1 MRISKSKFVAGVQCL
16 KRLYFQV
23 HRPELATTG
32 STEATEAVMEQGH
45 QVGLVAQKAFP
56 GGVLVAA
63 DHEHLDDAIRVTRKL
78 VGKPEVPAVFE
89 ATFEYGGVLVRT
101 DVLER
106 RSRAAYRL
114 IEVKSATGSKPHYA
128 YDVGIQKY
136 VLSGAGVNLEGTRLM
151 YLNRE
156 YVFDGQEYDIS
167 RLFVMAE
174 VPQEQIIGD
183 AEISSHVENQ
193 LRVLGQPA
201 PPDVEP
207 GRQCT
212 EPVLCEFYDHCNPDL
227 PADHVSFLPRMRTE
241 KVDDLIS
248 SGITSVHQI
257 PDEFPL
263 SETQRRAVDAVK
275 SGKMWISPELGGELS
290 TLRYPICFMDFE
302 TIFPALPRFA
312 GMRPY
317 DHVPFEWSV
326 HRQERTDATMK
337 RYDFLAESASDPRI
351 PFLESLCQAVKAAG
365 SIVVYN
371 QGFEASRLDDLA
383 RWLPRH
389 RAEIAQIKAK
399 LWDLLAVVRCSVY
412 HPAFGGSFSLKR
424 VAAAILPDMSYDG
437 LGVADGVQAG
447 IAWTRLVDPATS
459 PEEKDKLKRALLQY
473 CGQDTLALAR
483 IVDVLVKQSRAPR
496 SPAV

>member
-23 HRPELATTG
+23 HHPELATG

-56 GGVLVAA
+56 GGVLVAE
-63 DHEHLDDAIRVTRKL
+63 DHEHLDDAIRVTREL
-78 VGKPEVPAVFE
+78 VGNAEVPAIFE
-89 ATFEYGGVLVRT
+89 ATFEHGGVLVRT

-106 RSRAAYRL
+106 RNRTGYRL
-114 IEVKSATGSKPHYA
+114 IEVKSATGPKPHYA
-128 YDVGIQKY
+128 YDMGIQKY

-151 YLNRE
+151 HLNRD
-156 YVFDGQEYDIS
+156 YIFDGQEYDAS
-167 RLFVMAE
+167 RLFVIAE
-174 VPQEQIIGD
+174 VPQEQTICD
-183 AEISSHVENQ
+183 AEISTRVENQ

-227 PADHVSFLPRMRTE
+227 PADHVSFLPRIRTE
-241 KVDDLIS
+241 KVDDLIA
-248 SGITSVHQI
+248 SGIMSVHQI

-263 SETQRRAVDAVK
+263 SETQRRAVDAAK
-275 SGKMWISPELGGELS
+275 SGKMWISPELAGELS

-302 TIFPALPRFA
+302 TIFPALPRFT

-317 DHVPFEWSV
+317 DHVPFQWSV
-326 HRQERTDATMK
+326 HRQERAGALIK
-337 RYDFLAESASDPRI
+337 RYDFLAESTSDLRVQ
-351 PFLESLCQAVKAAG
+351 FLETLCQAIKMAG

-371 QGFEASRLDDLA
+371 QGFEASRLDELA
-383 RWLPRH
+383 RWLPEH
-389 RAEIAQIKAK
+389 RSEIAKIKAK
-399 LWDLLAVVRCSVY
+399 LWDLLAVIRRSVY
-412 HPAFGGSFSLKR
+412 HPAFRGSFSLKR
-424 VAAAILPDMSYDG
+424 VAAAILPGMSYDG
-437 LGVADGVQAG
+437 LDVAEGIQAG
-447 IAWTRLVDPATS
+447 IVWARLVDPATS
-459 PEEKDKLKRALLQY
+459 PEKKDTLKRALLQY

-483 IVDVLVKQSRAPR
+483 IIHLLTKQASAG
-496 SPAV
+496 AV

>member
-23 HRPELATTG
+23 HHPELATG
-32 STEATEAVMEQGH
+32 SSEATEAVMEQGH
-45 QVGLVAQKAFP
+45 QVGVAAQKEFP

-63 DHEHLDDAIRVTRKL
+63 DHEHLDDAVRITREL
-78 VGKPEVPAVFE
+78 VGNAEVPAIFE

-106 RSRAAYRL
+106 RSWTGYRL
-114 IEVKSATGSKPHYA
+114 IEVKSATGLKPHYA
-128 YDVGIQKY
+128 YDIGIQKH

-151 YLNRE
+151 YLNRD
-156 YVFDGQEYDIS
+156 YVFDGQEYDVS
-167 RLFVMAE
+167 RLFVIAE
-174 VPQEQIIGD
+174 VPLEQTIGD
-183 AEISSHVENQ
+183 TEISRRVENQ
-193 LRVLGQPA
+193 LQVLGQPA

-227 PADHVSFLPRMRTE
+227 AADHVSFLPRMRTE
-241 KVDDLIS
+241 KVDDLVA
-248 SGITSVHQI
+248 SGIVSVHQI
-257 PDEFPL
+257 PAEFPL

-275 SGKMWISPELGGELS
+275 SGKMWISPELAGELS
-290 TLRYPICFMDFE
+290 ILRYPICFMDFE

-317 DHVPFEWSV
+317 DHVPFQWSV
-326 HRQERTDATMK
+326 HRQERTDASVK

-383 RWLPRH
+383 RWLPEH
-389 RAEIAQIKAK
+389 RPEIAEIKAK
-399 LWDLLAVVRCSVY
+399 LWDLLAVIRRNAY

-437 LGVADGVQAG
+437 LGVAEGVQAG
-447 IAWTRLVDPATS
+447 IVWARLVDPATS
-459 PEEKDKLKRALLQY
+459 PEEKDTLKRALLQY

-483 IVDVLVKQSRAPR
+483 IIEVLTKQTSAG
-496 SPAV
+496 AV